1 MYYVYFLKKVNKKLK
16 KIIGLSKSGAG
27 FTILEMLVVIS
38 VMTMLTGILIVY
50 SRGSENQ
57 IILFKEH
64 AKLVSVFFHTK
75 TLAYQTFSQQDPKP
89 CAYGVARVNDTF
101 FVFKDMPETAGD
113 CTTADQ
119 RFDGAGSDEVVETV
133 TLDPRVVVS
142 AADTTFT
149 EVLFTPPDPTILL
162 NYGATSEAQVAV
174 KAKDSDNKLGIK
186 INDAG
191 QVSAF
196 KPA

>member
-1 MYYVYFLKKVNKKLK
+1 MNKFSFFLKAR
-16 KIIGLSKSGAG
+16 AG
-27 FTILEMLVVIS
+27 FTILEMLVVVS

-57 IILFKEH
+57 IISFKEH
-64 AKLVSVFFHTK
+64 AKLVSVFFHAK
-75 TLAYQTFSQQDPKP
+75 TLAYQTFSEQGSKP

-101 FVFKDMPETAGD
+101 FVFKDIPETPGD

-119 RFDGAGSDEVVETV
+119 RFGGVGSDEVVETV
-133 TLDPRVVVS
+133 ALDPRVAIS

-149 EVLFTPPDPTILL
+149 EVLFTPPDPTTLL
-162 NYGATSEAQVAV
+162 NYGAVSEAKVV
-174 KAKDSDNKLGIK
+174 VRAKDSDTNKLGIK

-191 QVSAF
+191 QVSTF
-196 KPA
+196 RP